1 VAHDVT
7 VRIEHL
13 SPDALAAL
21 AAGDLAAA
29 TELTGLPLTPYLV
42 SDDPIGVW
50 RRRARQVVETPED
63 QAWVTGL
70 LVDEDTGA
78 VVGAGGF
85 HAAPDENGMVEVGYS
100 VDPAHRRRGY
110 ARAALNH
117 MIERARADESI
128 HVFRVTVSPTNTASL
143 GLVAQLP
150 FLEVGD
156 QWDDEDGLE
165 IIYELPV

>member
-1 VAHDVT
+1 VT

-13 SPDALAAL
+13 SPETLAAL
-21 AAGDLAAA
+21 ASGDLATA
-29 TELTGLPLTPYLV
+29 TELSGLPLTPYLV
-42 SDDPIGVW
+42 SEDRIGVW
-50 RRRARQVVETPED
+50 RRRATQVVEHPED
-63 QAWVTGL
+63 QPWVTGL
-70 LVDEDTGA
+70 LIDEDTGE

-85 HAAPDENGMVEVGYS
+85 HAAPDENGMVEVGYG

-110 ARAALNH
+110 ARAALTQ
-117 MIERARADESI
+117 MIDRARADEST
-128 HVFRVTVSPTNTASL
+128 HVFRVTVSPTNVASL